1 MPQRISVD
9 LCIIGAGSGGLTVA
23 AAGAQFG
30 LSTVLVEDGAIGGS
44 QLDGG
49 DVASKALIAAA
60 RAAVQYRRSEPFGI
74 SYDRPRID
82 FARVRDHV
90 KAAIAAVEPDDSQA
104 RYEGLGVR
112 VIRAKAGFTG
122 RDRLV
127 AGDIEIA
134 ARRFCIAAG
143 ARPLLP
149 PIMGLDRVAYRTP
162 RDIVDLDSL
171 PSPLLVVGGG
181 AEGCEL
187 GQAFRRLGARVTI
200 LETESLLGGE
210 DPELVEIVRRQ
221 LRSDGV
227 ELREG
232 AAIVQLEQVGAGVR
246 ATLAQGADR
255 STVEGSHLLL
265 AAGRAPASDDLGLDA
280 AGVAC
285 DGKAIRIDG
294 RCRTT
299 NRRVYALGDVAGGPQ
314 ATAWAAHQAMVIVK
328 SMMFRLPARTK
339 AQLLPRVTFTDP
351 ELAQVGLTEAAARAA
366 GYERVVVRRFPFA
379 ETDRAQT
386 DRAAAG
392 FVKLVATPQGR
403 ILGAGIVGA
412 SAGELIQ
419 SWGLALAA
427 GLSLRAF
434 TAMITA
440 SPTLSEAS
448 KRVAGGFYAQR
459 MLTERTRRW
468 VRWLA
473 RWP

>member
-1 MPQRISVD
+1 MPERISID
-9 LCIIGAGSGGLTVA
+9 LCVVGAGPGGLAVA
-23 AAGAQFG
+23 AAGAQLGF
-30 LSTVLVEDGAIGGS
+30 STILVEDGVMGGS
-44 QLDGG
+44 ELDGS
-49 DVASKALIAAA
+49 VASKALVAAA
-60 RAAVQYRRSEPFGI
+60 RAAVQYRRSEPFGV

-82 FARVRDHV
+82 FAHVRDHV
-90 KAAIAAVEPDDSQA
+90 RAAIAAVEADDSRA

-112 VIRAKAGFTG
+112 VVHAKARFTG
-122 RDRLV
+122 PDRLR

-134 ARRFCIAAG
+134 AWRFCIAAG

-149 PIMGLDRVAYRTP
+149 PIKGLDRVAYRTP

-171 PSPLLVVGGG
+171 PSPLVVVGGG
-181 AEGCEL
+181 VEGCEL

-221 LRSDGV
+221 LRFDGV

-232 AAIVQLEQVGAGVR
+232 AAVVQLDQVGAGVR

-255 STVEGSHLLL
+255 SAVEGSHLLL
-265 AAGRAPASDDLGLDA
+265 AAGRTPASDELGLDA

-285 DGKAIRIDG
+285 DDKAIRIDG

-299 NRRVYALGDVAGGPQ
+299 NRRVYALGDVAGGPP

-339 AQLLPRVTFTDP
+339 ARLLPRVAFTDP

-366 GYERVVVRRFPFA
+366 GHERIVVRRFPFA
-379 ETDRAQT
+379 ETDRART

-434 TAMITA
+434 TDMITA

-448 KRVAGGFYAQR
+448 KRVAGGFYAER
-459 MLTERTRRW
+459 MLTARMRRW